1 MKTFDK
7 NQIMVVSNS
16 PKEKLVNFFPVDKR
30 VKISNFIG
38 WFCLKCKLLE
48 QKTDTGVS
56 FCDTDGLSKI
66 WAKTGW

>member
-1 MKTFDK
+1 
-7 NQIMVVSNS
+7 MVVSNS

-38 WFCLKCKLLE
+38 WFCLKRKLLE

-56 FCDTDGLSKI
+56 FCDTDGL
-66 WAKTGW
+66 